1 MTKHLTL
8 LLFIGLAWGQSLK
21 EMVEFN
27 KCSKIEDEL
36 ERLECYAK
44 LVDINNPDSTEIL
57 LLKNFDRI
65 TKENYSDESEY
76 KIVENSEIALMAIS
90 KVSAEENP
98 ILNYV
103 FIIKDKSLAFNA
115 NLRSINDNYNEI
127 FTKNKILKCIGNNDQ
142 KN

>member
-1 MTKHLTL
+1 MENLMKFFYY
-8 LLFIGLAWGQSLK
+8 LLFLLFVSNSSYALEYSCIDKKHGYL
-21 EMVEFN
+21 
-27 KCSKIEDEL
+27 SKMTIDGESIKYEDQKGEPL
-36 ERLECYAK
+36 
-44 LVDINNPDSTEIL
+44 
-57 LLKNFDRI
+57 
-65 TKENYSDESEY
+65 EY

-98 ILNYV
+98 ILNYI

-142 KN
+142 KD

>member
-1 MTKHLTL
+1 MKIFYYTL
-8 LLFIGLAWGQSLK
+8 FLLFASHSSYALEYSCIDKKYGYL
-21 EMVEFN
+21 
-27 KCSKIEDEL
+27 SKMTINGDSVKYEDQNGEPL
-36 ERLECYAK
+36 
-44 LVDINNPDSTEIL
+44 
-57 LLKNFDRI
+57 
-65 TKENYSDESEY
+65 EY

>member
-1 MTKHLTL
+1 MKFFYFILF
-8 LLFIGLAWGQSLK
+8 LLFVSYSSYALEYSCIDKKHGYL
-21 EMVEFN
+21 
-27 KCSKIEDEL
+27 SKMIIDGELVKYEDQNGEPL
-36 ERLECYAK
+36 
-44 LVDINNPDSTEIL
+44 
-57 LLKNFDRI
+57 
-65 TKENYSDESEY
+65 EY

>member
-1 MTKHLTL
+1 MYYYSFNVENLMKIFYY
-8 LLFIGLAWGQSLK
+8 LLFLLFASNSSYALEYSCIDKKHGYL
-21 EMVEFN
+21 
-27 KCSKIEDEL
+27 SKMTID
-36 ERLECYAK
+36 
-44 LVDINNPDSTEIL
+44 
-57 LLKNFDRI
+57 
-65 TKENYSDESEY
+65 DESVKYEDQKGEPLEY

>member
-1 MTKHLTL
+1 MESLMKFFYSILFLLYFSSISHALEYSCIDKKHGNLSKMT
-8 LLFIGLAWGQSLK
+8 
-21 EMVEFN
+21 VEGEFV
-27 KCSKIEDEL
+27 KYEDQNGEPL
-36 ERLECYAK
+36 
-44 LVDINNPDSTEIL
+44 
-57 LLKNFDRI
+57 
-65 TKENYSDESEY
+65 EY

>member
-1 MTKHLTL
+1 MKFFYSIFFLLCFLSSSYALEYSCIDKKHGNLSKMT
-8 LLFIGLAWGQSLK
+8 
-21 EMVEFN
+21 VEGEFV
-27 KCSKIEDEL
+27 KYEDQNGEPL
-36 ERLECYAK
+36 
-44 LVDINNPDSTEIL
+44 
-57 LLKNFDRI
+57 
-65 TKENYSDESEY
+65 EY

-103 FIIKDKSLAFNA
+103 FIIKDKSLAFNT

-127 FTKNKILKCIGNNDQ
+127 FTKNKILKCIGNIDQ

>member
-1 MTKHLTL
+1 MENLMKFFYY
-8 LLFIGLAWGQSLK
+8 LLFLLFASNSSYALEYSCIDKKHGYL
-21 EMVEFN
+21 
-27 KCSKIEDEL
+27 SKMTIDGESIEYEDQKGEPL
-36 ERLECYAK
+36 
-44 LVDINNPDSTEIL
+44 
-57 LLKNFDRI
+57 
-65 TKENYSDESEY
+65 EY

-90 KVSAEENP
+90 KVSVEENP
-98 ILNYV
+98 ILNYI

>member
-1 MTKHLTL
+1 MENLMKFFYY
-8 LLFIGLAWGQSLK
+8 LLFLLFVSNSSYALEYSCIDKKHGYL
-21 EMVEFN
+21 
-27 KCSKIEDEL
+27 SKMTIDGESIEYEDQKGEPL
-36 ERLECYAK
+36 
-44 LVDINNPDSTEIL
+44 
-57 LLKNFDRI
+57 
-65 TKENYSDESEY
+65 EY

-98 ILNYV
+98 ILNYI

-142 KN
+142 KD

>member
-1 MTKHLTL
+1 MRILYYIL
-8 LLFIGLAWGQSLK
+8 FLLFASHSYALEYSCIDKKHGDL
-21 EMVEFN
+21 
-27 KCSKIEDEL
+27 SKMTVDGDSVKYEDQNGEPL
-36 ERLECYAK
+36 
-44 LVDINNPDSTEIL
+44 
-57 LLKNFDRI
+57 
-65 TKENYSDESEY
+65 EY

-127 FTKNKILKCIGNNDQ
+127 FTKNKILKCIGNNNQ

>member
-1 MTKHLTL
+1 MENLMKFFYY
-8 LLFIGLAWGQSLK
+8 LLFLLFTSNSSYALEYSCIDKKHGYL
-21 EMVEFN
+21 
-27 KCSKIEDEL
+27 SKMTIDGESIKYEDQKGEPL
-36 ERLECYAK
+36 
-44 LVDINNPDSTEIL
+44 
-57 LLKNFDRI
+57 
-65 TKENYSDESEY
+65 EY

-98 ILNYV
+98 ILNYI

-142 KN
+142 KD

>member
-1 MTKHLTL
+1 MENVMKIFFYILF
-8 LLFIGLAWGQSLK
+8 LLFTSHSSYALEYSCIDKKHGNL
-21 EMVEFN
+21 
-27 KCSKIEDEL
+27 SKMTVEDEFVKYEDQNGEPL
-36 ERLECYAK
+36 
-44 LVDINNPDSTEIL
+44 
-57 LLKNFDRI
+57 
-65 TKENYSDESEY
+65 EY

-90 KVSAEENP
+90 KVSEEENP

>member
-1 MTKHLTL
+1 MENLMKFFYY
-8 LLFIGLAWGQSLK
+8 LLFLLFVS
-21 EMVEFN
+21 N
-27 KCSKIEDEL
+27 S
-36 ERLECYAK
+36 CYA
-44 LVDINNPDSTEIL
+44 LE
-57 LLKNFDRI
+57 
-65 TKENYSDESEY
+65 YSCIDKKHGYLSKMTIDGGSIKYEDQKGEPLEY

-98 ILNYV
+98 ILNYI

-142 KN
+142 KD

>member
-1 MTKHLTL
+1 MKIFYYTL
-8 LLFIGLAWGQSLK
+8 FLLFASHSSYALEYSCIDKKHGYFSKMTIDGDSLK
-21 EMVEFN
+21 Y
-27 KCSKIEDEL
+27 EDQNGEPL
-36 ERLECYAK
+36 
-44 LVDINNPDSTEIL
+44 
-57 LLKNFDRI
+57 
-65 TKENYSDESEY
+65 EY

>member
-1 MTKHLTL
+1 MKIFYYILF
-8 LLFIGLAWGQSLK
+8 LLFVSHSSYALEYSCIDKKHGYL
-21 EMVEFN
+21 
-27 KCSKIEDEL
+27 SKMNIDGDSVKYEDQNGEPL
-36 ERLECYAK
+36 
-44 LVDINNPDSTEIL
+44 
-57 LLKNFDRI
+57 
-65 TKENYSDESEY
+65 EY

>member
-1 MTKHLTL
+1 MKFFYSILFL
-8 LLFIGLAWGQSLK
+8 LSVSYSSYALEYSCIDKKYGYL
-21 EMVEFN
+21 
-27 KCSKIEDEL
+27 SKMIIDGELVKYEDQNGEPL
-36 ERLECYAK
+36 
-44 LVDINNPDSTEIL
+44 
-57 LLKNFDRI
+57 
-65 TKENYSDESEY
+65 EY

>member
-1 MTKHLTL
+1 MESLMKIFYSILFLLYFFSSSYALEYSCIDKKHGYLSKMTIDGESIKY
-8 LLFIGLAWGQSLK
+8 
-21 EMVEFN
+21 
-27 KCSKIEDEL
+27 EDQKGEPL
-36 ERLECYAK
+36 
-44 LVDINNPDSTEIL
+44 
-57 LLKNFDRI
+57 
-65 TKENYSDESEY
+65 EY

-98 ILNYV
+98 ILNYI

-142 KN
+142 KD

>member
-1 MTKHLTL
+1 MESLMKFFYS
-8 LLFIGLAWGQSLK
+8 LLFLLYFSFSSYALEYSCIDKKHGYL
-21 EMVEFN
+21 
-27 KCSKIEDEL
+27 SKMTIDGDTVKYEDQNGEPL
-36 ERLECYAK
+36 
-44 LVDINNPDSTEIL
+44 
-57 LLKNFDRI
+57 
-65 TKENYSDESEY
+65 EY

>member
-1 MTKHLTL
+1 MENLMKFFYY
-8 LLFIGLAWGQSLK
+8 LLFLLFASNSSYALEYSCIDKKNGYL
-21 EMVEFN
+21 
-27 KCSKIEDEL
+27 SKMTIDGVSIKYEDQKGEPL
-36 ERLECYAK
+36 
-44 LVDINNPDSTEIL
+44 
-57 LLKNFDRI
+57 
-65 TKENYSDESEY
+65 EY

-98 ILNYV
+98 ILNYI

-142 KN
+142 KD

>member
-1 MTKHLTL
+1 MENLMKIFYYILFFIFASNGSYALEYSCIDKKHGYLSKMTIDGDTVKY
-8 LLFIGLAWGQSLK
+8 
-21 EMVEFN
+21 
-27 KCSKIEDEL
+27 EDQNGEPL
-36 ERLECYAK
+36 
-44 LVDINNPDSTEIL
+44 
-57 LLKNFDRI
+57 
-65 TKENYSDESEY
+65 EY

-90 KVSAEENP
+90 KVSAKENP